1 MVTALKFVLIG
12 LVLLVSAIALFEMV
26 VIPWNIL
33 VTRDYFWAVSLGS
46 AACVFMCSCAEISIS
61 ETKDSDITEWANKKP
76 PTILRQGLE
85 RYARIVTAHRNVS
98 NAVVILA
105 NTAILVIYMTILT
118 PTYIDNNNN
127 SDPAFLSVG
136 QYHINTHIGRVD
148 AFTGIGITLAL
159 FLLAELIPKQVAIK
173 HGMASVIGTSWWV
186 ILIAI
191 PLILPAYGVAT
202 PVRWLLDRIS

>member
-1 MVTALKFVLIG
+1 MVRVLKIVLIG
-12 LVLLVSAIALFEMV
+12 LVLLVSAIALFEIV
-26 VIPWNIL
+26 VVPWNIL

-46 AACVFMCSCAEISIS
+46 AACVFLCSCAEISIS
-61 ETKDSDITEWANKKP
+61 ETNESDITKWANKKP
-76 PTILRQGLE
+76 PTVLRQGLE
-85 RYARIVTAHRNVS
+85 RYARIVTANRDLF

-118 PTYIDNNNN
+118 PAYIDNNNN
-127 SDPAFLSVG
+127 SDSAILSIS
-136 QYHINTHIGRVD
+136 QFQINMHIGKAD

-173 HGMASVIGTSWWV
+173 HGMLSVIGTSWWV

-202 PVRWLLDRIS
+202 PVRWLLDKLS